1 MSPLALISVS
11 DKTDIIQF
19 SKILI
24 EKFGY
29 KIISSGG
36 TAKHLKD
43 ANIPV
48 KKVSDYTNA
57 SEILDGRVKTLHPK
71 IHGGI
76 LAKRSNISHINEL
89 KDNDIELI
97 DLVVVNLYPFQKKI
111 EAKCSWDE
119 AIENIDIGGPSMIR
133 SAAKNHKDVSVIVN
147 PKQYDNFIKELSKG
161 NIDDLFRTKLAF
173 EAFQHT
179 ANYDAN
185 ISNWIGDEKKLTPT
199 ILTES
204 YPIIRTLRYG
214 ENPHQEARWY
224 GLKNSGWNAAQQLQ
238 GKALSYNNI
247 LDLESALSTV
257 LEFGYDDASNLNYP
271 NPTNAA
277 VILKHNN
284 PCGAAIADSLSNAFK
299 KALACDSTSA
309 FGGIVAFNKTVDEET
324 AKQLANIFLECVVA
338 PSFTKE
344 AKDTLSNKKNLRLI
358 ELKKNN
364 IVTNYKGS
372 CKSIMGGLLVQESDN
387 KIINSNEWTTVT
399 KKDPSN
405 LQLRDLNFSWQIC
418 KHVKSN
424 AIVIAKDQT
433 TIGIG
438 AGQMN
443 RVGAAKI
450 ALKSANEN
458 CKEAVL
464 ASDGFFPFADT
475 VKLAYEYGIKAI
487 IQPGG
492 SIRDEE
498 SIEMC
503 NEKGISMI
511 FTNRRHFL
519 H

>member
-11 DKTDIIQF
+11 DKTNIIEF
-19 SKILI
+19 SKVLV

-36 TAKHLKD
+36 TAKYLSE

-48 KKVSDYTNA
+48 IKVSDYTD
-57 SEILDGRVKTLHPK
+57 SPEILDGRVKTLHPK

-76 LAKRSNISHINEL
+76 LANRSLNSHINEL
-89 KDNDIELI
+89 KENKIKLI

-111 EAKCSWDE
+111 EEKCSWQE

-133 SAAKNHKDVSVIVN
+133 SAAKNHADVSVLVN
-147 PKQYDNFIKELSKG
+147 PNQYDDFIEKLNKK
-161 NIDDLFRTKLAF
+161 NIDNSYRAELAF

-179 ANYDAN
+179 ANYDAH
-185 ISNWIGDEKKLTPT
+185 IANWISEEKKFVPNLH
-199 ILTES
+199 LES
-204 YPIIRTLRYG
+204 YPLIKTLRYG
-214 ENPHQEARWY
+214 ENPHQEAKWY
-224 GLKNSGWNAAQQLQ
+224 GSMSSGWNAAKQLQ
-238 GKALSYNNI
+238 GKELSYNNL
-247 LDLESALSTV
+247 LDLESALGTV
-257 LEFGYDDASNLNYP
+257 LEFGYDNKSNLNSSD
-271 NPTNAA
+271 PTNAA

-284 PCGAAIADSLSNAFK
+284 PCGAAIADSLEDAFK
-299 KALACDSTSA
+299 KALDCDPISA
-309 FGGIVAFNKTVDEET
+309 FGGIVAFNKTVDANA
-324 AKQLANIFLECVVA
+324 AKLLSTIFLECVVA
-338 PSFTKE
+338 PSFTQE
-344 AKDTLSNKKNLRLI
+344 ALDILSKKVNLRLL
-358 ELKKNN
+358 ELNKSMIRHNSKR
-364 IVTNYKGS
+364 S
-372 CKSIMGGLLVQESDN
+372 CKSIMGGLLIQELDN
-387 KIINSNEWTTVT
+387 KIINSEDWVSVT
-399 KKDPSN
+399 KKQPTE
-405 LQLRDLNFSWQIC
+405 LQYKDLKFSWQIC

-424 AIVIAKDQT
+424 AIVIAKNEV

-450 ALKSANEN
+450 ALESAGDK
-458 CKEAVL
+458 CKDAVM

-475 VKLAYEYGIKAI
+475 VSLAHECGIKAI

-498 SIEMC
+498 SIKEC

-511 FTNRRHFL
+511 LTKKRHFL